1 MIKGSAAQG
10 SGAQGHAGGAD
21 QDLVRVYLEG
31 IGRFPLL
38 TKEDEALIAR
48 RIEAG
53 RQAKVELDRR
63 RGVLSPADAAA
74 LKRLVRDGHA
84 ATEQFVNA
92 NLRLVVS
99 IAKKYQSPEMPLLDL
114 VQEGNI
120 GLMHAV
126 EKFDWRKGFKF
137 STYATWWIRQAI
149 GRGID
154 NTGRMVRLPVHA
166 GDRIRRVVR
175 VRSDLEGRLGRQPSA
190 SELAEELQMSEEDV
204 VTVLQYVIEPVSLA
218 MPVGADGDTELAD
231 VVTDSGSPSPFDVVA
246 RSMLVGEVD
255 RLLSGLEDR
264 EREILRLRYGLDRGE
279 PRTLEE
285 VGDVMH
291 LTRERIRQI
300 ERSALGKLRHPSK
313 AQGTRDLLAS

>member
-1 MIKGSAAQG
+1 MAKGSAAQG
-10 SGAQGHAGGAD
+10 NSTRGAAGGAD
-21 QDLVRVYLEG
+21 HDLVRVYLEG
-31 IGRFPLL
+31 IGRYPLL
-38 TKEDEALIAR
+38 TKEDEALLAR
-48 RIEAG
+48 RIEDGRRAKDELERRAG
-53 RQAKVELDRR
+53 A
-63 RGVLSPADAAA
+63 LSPETLRD
-74 LKRLVRDGHA
+74 LNRLVRDGHA
-84 ATEQFVNA
+84 ATDEFVNA

-114 VQEGNI
+114 IQEGNI

-166 GDRIRRVVR
+166 GDQIRRVLR
-175 VRSDLEGRLGRQPSA
+175 VRADLEGRLGRQPSSA
-190 SELAEELQMSEEDV
+190 ELAEETQMSEADV
-204 VTVLQYVIEPVSLA
+204 AVLLQYVIDPVSLA
-218 MPVGADGDTELAD
+218 TPVGADGDAELAD
-231 VVTDSGSPSPFDVVA
+231 VVIDAGAPSPFDQVA
-246 RSMLVGEVD
+246 QSMLTAEVD
-255 RLLSGLEDR
+255 KLLAGLDER

-285 VGDVMH
+285 VGDAMH

-313 AQGTRDLLAS
+313 ERGTKDLIAS